1 MCARRWRLAT
11 GCWCFH
17 RDPAASCGNS
27 ASNCPDRVRWRITP
41 WSTRKK
47 RLCPYCATRWE
58 YMNRRISMAQ
68 ASLTLRE
75 RVNNSQALRP
85 LLRRLVFYL
94 LLLVVWHLLATSGIW
109 PDYLFP
115 GPLAVLNA
123 LVNGFQNG
131 QFLQAAL
138 VSLQRLVIGYS
149 ISLGIGMVLGLLIG
163 RFRAFEETVGSL
175 ILGLQALP
183 SVCWLP
189 LAILWLGLSEQA
201 IIFVVVMGALF
212 SITLG
217 VDAGIKNT
225 PPIYLK
231 AARNLGTQGLA
242 LYTQLILPAA
252 LPAILSGLKQGW
264 TFAWRAL
271 MAGELLYF
279 TLSLGNLLQ
288 TGRDLNDAARV
299 VAVMV
304 VIMVIGLSI
313 DGLIFTPLERRV
325 RERWGLVSS

>member
-1 MCARRWRLAT
+1 M
-11 GCWCFH
+11 
-17 RDPAASCGNS
+17 S
-27 ASNCPDRVRWRITP
+27 
-41 WSTRKK
+41 
-47 RLCPYCATRWE
+47 
-58 YMNRRISMAQ
+58 RRISMAQ

-115 GPLAVLNA
+115 GPLAVCGA
-123 LVNGFQNG
+123 LVDGFKGG
-131 QFLQAAL
+131 QFLQASL
-138 VSLQRLVIGYS
+138 VSLQRLAIGYS
-149 ISLGIGMVLGLLIG
+149 ISLVIGVVLGLLIG
-163 RFRAFEETVGSL
+163 RVRLLEETVGSL

-217 VDAGIKNT
+217 VSAGVKNT

-242 LYTQLILPAA
+242 LYTQVILPAA
-252 LPAILSGLKQGW
+252 LPAVLSGLKQGW
-264 TFAWRAL
+264 TFAWRSL

-279 TLSLGNLLQ
+279 TLSLGNLLE
-288 TGRDLNDAARV
+288 TARDLNDASQV
-299 VAVMV
+299 VAVML
-304 VIMVIGLSI
+304 VIIALGVAI
-313 DGLIFTPLERRV
+313 DGLIFAPVERRL
-325 RERWGLVSS
+325 REQW

>member
-17 RDPAASCGNS
+17 RDPAASCGNF
-27 ASNCPDRVRWRITP
+27 ASNCRGRVRWRITP
-41 WSTRKK
+41 WSTRQK

-58 YMNRRISMAQ
+58 YMSRRISMAQ

-94 LLLVVWHLLATSGIW
+94 LLLVVWHLLASSGIW

-123 LVNGFQNG
+123 LIDGFQNG

-201 IIFVVVMGALF
+201 IIFVVVMVAL
-212 SITLG
+212 SLQ
-217 VDAGIKNT
+217 VV
-225 PPIYLK
+225 
-231 AARNLGTQGLA
+231 
-242 LYTQLILPAA
+242 LPAA
-252 LPAILSGLKQGW
+252 MPAILNGLKQGW
-264 TFAWRAL
+264 TFAWRSL
-271 MAGELLYF
+271 MAGELLFY

-288 TGRDLNDAARV
+288 AGRDLNDASQV
-299 VAVMV
+299 MAVMV
-304 VIMVIGLSI
+304 VIIAIGVAI
-313 DGLIFTPLERRV
+313 DGLIFAPIERRV
-325 RERWGLVSS
+325 RTRWGLQRS